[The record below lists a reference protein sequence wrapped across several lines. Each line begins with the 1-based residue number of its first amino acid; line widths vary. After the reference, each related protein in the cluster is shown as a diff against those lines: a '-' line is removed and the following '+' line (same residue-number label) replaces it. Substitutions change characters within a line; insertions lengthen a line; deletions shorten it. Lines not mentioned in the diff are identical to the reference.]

1 MMDSGNSDGAI
12 APLDPLYRLLA
23 PLRIS
28 YFGLDWMVDYAGSA
42 PGEITGLLQINVR
55 VPENCPVG
63 YVSLNISVA
72 DQSAYDDAW
81 VWVR

>member
-12 APLDPLYRLLA
+12 APLGPLYRLLA
-23 PLRIS
+23 PLKIS
-28 YFGLDWMVDYAGSA
+28 FFGLDWIVDYAGSA

-55 VPENCPVG
+55 VPENAPVG
-63 YVSLNISVA
+63 YVSLNVSVA
-72 DQSAYDDAW
+72 DQSSYDDAW